1 MKISIITP
9 TYNSE
14 QCIENNIDSVF
25 SQTYKNTEHII
36 IDGASTDNTI
46 ELINKRINNISFCIS
61 EKDNGIYD
69 AINKG
74 ISLSTGDIIGILN
87 SDDKFHNEEVLK
99 EIVNVFIENPDVY
112 CLYGNLIFLNNSK
125 KLVRVWNSKNFEI
138 GQFVKSWTPAHPTF
152 YCRKSVYDL
161 FGNYKIDYKIAADV
175 EFMFRVLEIGKLKS
189 YFLNKTL
196 VDMTIGGVST
206 SGLKSTLI
214 IIKEIRRAFRENGYK
229 LNLIKYL
236 FFKFLKLREFR

>member
-1 MKISIITP
+1 LKISIITP

-14 QCIENNIDSVF
+14 QYIENNINSVF
-25 SQTYKNTEHII
+25 SQSYKNTEHII
-36 IDGASTDNTI
+36 VDGASTDNTI
-46 ELINKRINNISFCIS
+46 KLINKRKNNITFFVS

-99 EIVNVFIENPDVY
+99 EIINVFIENPDVY

-125 KLVRVWNSKNFEI
+125 KLVRVWNSKKFVT
-138 GQFVKSWTPAHPTF
+138 GQFEKSWTPAHPTF

-161 FGNYKIDYKIAADV
+161 FGKYKIDYKIAADV

-189 YFLNKTL
+189 FFLNKIL

-206 SGLKSTLI
+206 RGFKSTI
-214 IIKEIRRAFRENGYK
+214 TITKEIRKAFRENGYK

-236 FFKFLKLREFR
+236 FFKLLKLKEFR

>member
-14 QCIENNIDSVF
+14 QYIENNINSVF
-25 SQTYKNTEHII
+25 SQSYKNTEHII
-36 IDGASTDNTI
+36 VDGASTDNTI
-46 ELINKRINNISFCIS
+46 KLINKRKNNITFFVS

-99 EIVNVFIENPDVY
+99 EIINVFIENPDVY

-125 KLVRVWNSKNFEI
+125 KLVRVWNSKKFVT
-138 GQFVKSWTPAHPTF
+138 GQFEKSWTPAHPTF

-161 FGNYKIDYKIAADV
+161 FGKYKIDYKIAADV

-189 YFLNKTL
+189 FFLNKIL

-206 SGLKSTLI
+206 RGFKSTI
-214 IIKEIRRAFRENGYK
+214 TITKEIRKAFRENGYK

-236 FFKFLKLREFR
+236 FFKLLKLKEFR